1 MDFSKLKSREK
12 TVFLAL
18 AGVLFFGIYW
28 RAVQEP
34 VAKKTAAYRTQIK
47 KSQAQLKDLMS
58 KEPQDKEVAEKI
70 DSLSEDNARLSEQ
83 IGTLEKKI
91 PSRFNM
97 SKLVGEFTRLANDV
111 KLDSVKQRITK
122 DQGYSRIFLEVKFY
136 STYLNAI
143 KYVAAVESISPFL
156 RVEEM
161 EILEPKGKT
170 IELGGSPVRLLVSCL
185 LSDNPEGGPLVAVE
199 GTGNATSQR
208 DILVSSARPAAALE
222 DANFQLEGITFDPKN
237 PTAII
242 NGDVFMTNAKVAG
255 FTIKKILSDG
265 VVLSDGVQDHLL
277 KLKGNETE
285 LKKP

>member
-1 MDFSKLKSREK
+1 MKSREK
-12 TVFLAL
+12 AVIAAL
-18 AGVLFFGIYW
+18 AGVVFFGIYW
-28 RAVQEP
+28 RAVHEP
-34 VAKKTAAYRTQIK
+34 VAKQTATYKTQIK

-70 DSLSEDNARLSEQ
+70 QALEEDNDRLSGQ

-97 SKLVGEFTRLANDV
+97 AQLVGEFTRLSKEI
-111 KLDSVKQRITK
+111 KLDSVKQRIAK

-185 LSDNPEGGPLVAVE
+185 LSDNPEGGTLKAVE
-199 GTGNATSQR
+199 PSTDASGQR
-208 DILVSSARPAAALE
+208 DILVSSARPAEALA
-222 DANFQLEGITFDPKN
+222 DAKFQLEGITFDPKN

-242 NGDVFMTNAKVAG
+242 NGDVFQTGSKVGG

-277 KLKGNETE
+277 GLKSDETE
-285 LKKP
+285 SKK